1 MPRIKDMSFKE
12 KQSFSEPEPNNDRI
26 FPLDSATLLLAELAL
41 GEDLKNV
48 RIHTGSRADRMTRQ
62 AGADALAS
70 GENIY
75 FRDGMFQSQTE
86 EGKNLLIHELQHV
99 IQHEKGQIPLF
110 GEDRA
115 ELEYEAYKKE
125 ALIAQTG
132 LHSLEAE
139 GLERDS
145 SSSELEDYGKKQKDF
160 IRIIGKSGKIYMISK
175 EDRISL
181 IQDITSKV
189 EEKIGEEWNY
199 WEDDKKENLLKKLS
213 ANGGGQL

>member
-1 MPRIKDMSFKE
+1 
-12 KQSFSEPEPNNDRI
+12 
-26 FPLDSATLLLAELAL
+26 
-41 GEDLKNV
+41 
-48 RIHTGSRADRMTRQ
+48 
-62 AGADALAS
+62 
-70 GENIY
+70 
-75 FRDGMFQSQTE
+75 
-86 EGKNLLIHELQHV
+86 
-99 IQHEKGQIPLF
+99 
-110 GEDRA
+110 
-115 ELEYEAYKKE
+115 LEYEAYKKE
-125 ALIAQTG
+125 AFIAQTD

-145 SSSELEDYGKKQKDF
+145 SSSEQEDCGKKQKDF
-160 IRIIGKSGKIYMISK
+160 ISIIGKSGKIYMISK